1 MYNLFFVVRT
11 AQNNVP
17 YTVRVSRLSKKSVI
31 SWGRGRDTVE
41 NQTVKND
48 CPKPTPL
55 SAKGYADFC
64 EQNRG
69 IFPAF
74 FGLLMRR
81 GSVHEISCFL
91 GRRFDRL

>member
-1 MYNLFFVVRT
+1 MCNSFFVLRT

-48 CPKPTPL
+48 CPKPRPPTYCPQ
-55 SAKGYADFC
+55 KGM
-64 EQNRG
+64 R
-69 IFPAF
+69 IFVDRIAAF
-74 FGLLMRR
+74 SPPF
-81 GSVHEISCFL
+81 SVF
-91 GRRFDRL
+91 